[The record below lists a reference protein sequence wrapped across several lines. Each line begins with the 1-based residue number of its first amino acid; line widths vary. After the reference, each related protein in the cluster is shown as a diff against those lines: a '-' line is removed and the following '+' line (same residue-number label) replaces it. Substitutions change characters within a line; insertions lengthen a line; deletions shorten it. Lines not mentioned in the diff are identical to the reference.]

1 MATDPTL
8 LPQPSNGQDLPPHIL
23 RLGRM
28 MARQCKAPG
37 KYLVEL
43 TISPYPNTPA
53 TVEISALHTIRRA
66 EIEKGGNE

>member
-1 MATDPTL
+1 MATDTVTP
-8 LPQPSNGQDLPPHIL
+8 PPNGNDLPPHIL
-23 RLGRM
+23 KLSRM

-53 TVEISALHTIRRA
+53 QVEISALQTIRRE
-66 EIEKGGNE
+66 EIDKGSGE